1 MTLAIDCTTQTL
13 SLALLDGPEVRAEI
27 NLNPGRHHAE
37 TLLPAAERLL
47 ATAGVEPGGLELL
60 ACTVGP
66 GSFTGLRIGVSTLKG
81 MALALGR
88 PVVGVSTLEAL
99 AQNAMP
105 AGSLVCPMLDA
116 RRDQVYAGLY
126 RTGPEGYPE
135 PAGKEALAGID
146 SLLEGLGDKEVLFLG
161 DGAVRHGE
169 RIVRTLG
176 QRAVLAGSGCH
187 AVRAAAVGMIA
198 LRRFRE
204 RGGDDAVTLAPRYL
218 RPSEAEMKIAGA
230 NRTTAG
236 QRPGLTS

>member
-1 MTLAIDCTTQTL
+1 MLTLAIDCTTQTL
-13 SLALLDGPEVRAEI
+13 SLALLDGSEVRAET

-47 ATAGVEPGGLELL
+47 AEAVVEPGNVDLL

-81 MALALGR
+81 MALALGK

-105 AGSLVCPMLDA
+105 AGRLVCPMLDA

-126 RTGPEGYPE
+126 RTGPEGCPE
-135 PAGKEALAGID
+135 PAGKEALVGID
-146 SLLEGLGDKEVLFLG
+146 SLLERLGDGEVLFLG
-161 DGAVRHGE
+161 DGAVRHEE
-169 RIVRTLG
+169 RLVRVMG
-176 QRAVLAGSGCH
+176 PRAILAQSGCH
-187 AVRAAAVGMIA
+187 AVRAGAVGMIA

-204 RGGDDAVTLAPRYL
+204 KGGGDDAVTLAPRYL
-218 RPSEAEMKIAGA
+218 RLSEAEMKIAG
-230 NRTTAG
+230 TAPV
-236 QRPGLTS
+236 R